1 MPRLVKWV
9 RVILVAGGTCA
20 AALFPA
26 ANAAEGA
33 PTGAW
38 RAANDCFLAGFVLNT
53 DGSVQAA
60 YLSGERDTTGKW
72 TWDGST
78 LTLASMMF
86 PLDKF
91 AGHLAGERLEADYA
105 WHDADADKV
114 YMQACIFERFGF

>member
-1 MPRLVKWV
+1 MVENRAEIATKPAGNAPAPAGRARQRCPRGLRCAERARRPLPMPRLVKWV
-9 RVILVAGGTCA
+9 RVILVADGTCA

-60 YLSGERDTTGKW
+60 YL
-72 TWDGST
+72 
-78 LTLASMMF
+78 
-86 PLDKF
+86 
-91 AGHLAGERLEADYA
+91 
-105 WHDADADKV
+105 
-114 YMQACIFERFGF
+114 